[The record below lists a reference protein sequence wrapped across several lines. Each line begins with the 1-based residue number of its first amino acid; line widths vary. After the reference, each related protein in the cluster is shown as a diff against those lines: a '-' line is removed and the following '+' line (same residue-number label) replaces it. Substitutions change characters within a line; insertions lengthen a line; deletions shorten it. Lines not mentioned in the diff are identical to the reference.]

1 MSPASRSN
9 LASNKN
15 LHARRLFDPIASRY
29 DLLLEALTLFQ
40 NSRWRRFLISRLHLQ
55 PHHRALDLC
64 TGTAGVAIAMA
75 RMHHCSVVGVDLSEG
90 MLVRGLQRVRAEGLG
105 HRINLVLGNAE
116 TLSFSDGQFDAAAFT
131 YLLRYVDDPQATI
144 SEIARVVK
152 PGGRVSSLDFYV
164 PPNPAIRSLWRFYTR
179 WALPL
184 ATWPVSPG
192 WRYVG
197 RFLGPNIS
205 SFYRRCTLEDL
216 LAAWSGAGIVDVQ
229 ARTLTFG
236 GAVVIWGTKAP

>member
-1 MSPASRSN
+1 MSPASGTN

-40 NSRWRRFLISRLHLQ
+40 NSRWRRFLISRLHLKPQ
-55 PHHRALDLC
+55 DLVLDLC
-64 TGTAGVAIAMA
+64 TGTAGVAVAMA
-75 RMHHCSVVGVDLSEG
+75 RLHRCSVVGVDLSKG
-90 MLVRGLQRVRAEGLG
+90 MLSRGLERVRGEGLE
-105 HRINLVLGNAE
+105 HRISLVLGNAE
-116 TLSFSDGQFDAAAFT
+116 ALSFSDGQFDAATFT

-152 PGGRVSSLDFYV
+152 PGSRVSSLDFYV

-179 WALPL
+179 WGLPL
-184 ATWPVSPG
+184 ATRPVSPG
-192 WRYVG
+192 WHYVG
-197 RFLGPNIS
+197 RFLGPNIT

-216 LAAWSGAGIVDVQ
+216 LSAWRGAGIMDVQ
-229 ARTLTFG
+229 SRTLTFG
-236 GAVVIWGTKAP
+236 GAVVMWGTKAP